1 MSEHSHSRNVAL
13 TLGSGGARGLA
24 HIGAIEEIERRGYR
38 ITSLSGCSM
47 GSLIGGIYAAGKLH
61 EARAWFSS
69 LTRQQV
75 LSLTDFSIG
84 LSHVV
89 KGDRVMQAIQEWVP
103 DCAIETLPIPLTLV
117 ATDIIHSREVL
128 FRSGSLFEAIRAS
141 ISIPLCF
148 EPVQWQDTLL
158 VDGGLCNPL
167 PLNRVARREGDLLV
181 GVNISGRSVMQ
192 KVSQETWT
200 LPDSPAVLDK
210 LGSIGDKMEHAWQW
224 VANSL
229 DSSRQNDGPATPTAF
244 ELLNR
249 TIDLQIQA
257 NCRLMTELMKPDI
270 VVEMAQDEYTTFD
283 FDRATEII
291 DKGRTLMA
299 YALDKYE
306 EREA

>member
-1 MSEHSHSRNVAL
+1 MSKSYRRRDVAL

-24 HIGAIEEIERRGYR
+24 HIGAIEELERRGYH
-38 ITSLSGCSM
+38 ITSLSGCSI
-47 GSLIGGIYAAGKLH
+47 GSLIGGIYAAGKLD
-61 EARAWFSS
+61 EARGWFSS

-89 KGDRVMQAIQEWVP
+89 KGDRVIRAIEEWVP

-148 EPVQWQDTLL
+148 EPVQWQGTLL

-167 PLNRVARREGDLLV
+167 PLNRVARHEGDLLV
-181 GVNISGRSVMQ
+181 GVNISGRSEMQ
-192 KVSQETWT
+192 KVQQDTWT

-210 LGSIGDKMEHAWQW
+210 LGSIGDKMERAWEW
-224 VANSL
+224 MSNSIEN
-229 DSSRQNDGPATPTAF
+229 SRLSEGPSTPNAF

-249 TIDLQIQA
+249 TIDLQIQS
-257 NCRLMTELMKPDI
+257 NCRLMTELTEPDI
-270 VVEMAQDEYTTFD
+270 IVEMAQDAYSTFD
-283 FDRATEII
+283 FDRSAEII
-291 DKGRTLMA
+291 DRGRVLMSR
-299 YALDKYE
+299 ALDRYE
-306 EREA
+306 EREV